1 MTDQKIPE
9 RCSFKIVELKKKW
22 RTRTTKVEVHHEFD
36 EVVTNQRIMMIY
48 DFRKELR
55 EVEEA
60 EKEHAAAMYN
70 NKSKLL
76 DTDDEHSLSSEA
88 VRTGEEV
95 KMLKKRLEQLKEL
108 HKDFDFTGKVV
119 QHKLKFKDDAMITE
133 MIYMIDKKTVDRF
146 DSFWPFLEN
155 YEMLIRDYQEREKE
169 QKWWMT
175 QVAFG
180 VDEAVSKAEWTR
192 FVWFQTPD
200 SFVLVPEED
209 LESAESIPVISTEE
223 TMIWKAREIIRR
235 TGKASATMLQREL
248 DISFPLAAQLIDQL
262 EKEWTIWPQEW
273 AKPRKVFWWPIQ
285 ASENALD
292 ASEKDPTF
300 EALIQVMMKIN
311 EASEIAKKAQE
322 IFDTLATMFKWN
334 IEELKVILEWRRYD
348 LERIKETWSVER
360 SILSIAIDEA
370 WKCETWMNTIITL
383 AAWFDFIEILKQYE
397 E

>member
-9 RCSFKIVELKKKW
+9 RCHFKLAELKKKW
-22 RTRTTKVEVHHEFD
+22 RTRTAKVEVRHEFE
-36 EVVTNQRIMMIY
+36 EVVTTQRIMMIY

-133 MIYMIDKKTVDRF
+133 IIYMIDKKTVDRF

-155 YEMLIRDYQEREKE
+155 YEMMIRDYSEREKE
-169 QKWWMT
+169 QKWWMS
-175 QVAFG
+175 QVA
-180 VDEAVSKAEWTR
+180 VDEAIAEAEWTKFEWR
-192 FVWFQTPD
+192 
-200 SFVLVPEED
+200 
-209 LESAESIPVISTEE
+209 AEADAFALHPVVSTEE

-248 DISFPLAAQLIDQL
+248 DISFPLAVQLIDQL
-262 EKEWTIWPQEW
+262 EIEWTVWPQEW
-273 AKPRKVFWWPIQ
+273 AKPRKVFWWPIWQ
-285 ASENALD
+285 D
-292 ASEKDPTF
+292 EK
-300 EALIQVMMKIN
+300 
-311 EASEIAKKAQE
+311 
-322 IFDTLATMFKWN
+322 
-334 IEELKVILEWRRYD
+334 
-348 LERIKETWSVER
+348 
-360 SILSIAIDEA
+360 
-370 WKCETWMNTIITL
+370 
-383 AAWFDFIEILKQYE
+383 
-397 E
+397 